1 MKKLLFDDKTIF
13 ILAEIAQSY
22 EGKKN
27 VLSDIIEG
35 LTIAK
40 TNGIM
45 FQVVYADELAVP
57 DYDYYDLFKSLEM
70 SDKDWKDVIRM
81 IHNNNIYAVA
91 EIFGNK
97 SFDLMI
103 QYDIDAVKL
112 HASDITN
119 EPLLKYV
126 GKHDIPILLAIGGA
140 NRNEIKKAIALLNN
154 NKEIILMHGYQKG
167 PTPIND
173 THFNKIS
180 ALIDEY
186 SLPVGYSD
194 HIAGFEE
201 NADYKTLNDLAYYFP
216 FISVGSGVRLIEKH
230 TILNRDKQ
238 WEDYESALTTKEFSV
253 FVELIRKIENSTGLK
268 TLDCNE
274 TEKSY
279 RRAIKSIVAKKD
291 IKKGTVI
298 KEDLITFKRVNQKI
312 KSIKNINDVIGF
324 QTNKN
329 IIKNEAITLDSIKA

>member
-1 MKKLLFDDKTIF
+1 MKKLLFDDETIF

-140 NRNEIKKAIALLNN
+140 NRNEIKKSN
-154 NKEIILMHGYQKG
+154 
-167 PTPIND
+167 
-173 THFNKIS
+173 S
-180 ALIDEY
+180 
-186 SLPVGYSD
+186 
-194 HIAGFEE
+194 
-201 NADYKTLNDLAYYFP
+201 
-216 FISVGSGVRLIEKH
+216 FIK
-230 TILNRDKQ
+230 
-238 WEDYESALTTKEFSV
+238 
-253 FVELIRKIENSTGLK
+253 
-268 TLDCNE
+268 
-274 TEKSY
+274 
-279 RRAIKSIVAKKD
+279 
-291 IKKGTVI
+291 
-298 KEDLITFKRVNQKI
+298 
-312 KSIKNINDVIGF
+312 
-324 QTNKN
+324 
-329 IIKNEAITLDSIKA
+329 